1 MAPTTASHALDDRRS
16 DDVAPETTAD
26 RARSAADASSP
37 FCDPATSANWSS
49 PPQRQTV
56 RLSRSNSA
64 DSLKIA
70 QLSST
75 IRSLF
80 GYSVICATM
89 VLTTFLAWHM
99 SPVPSPPRSSILV
112 WYDPHI
118 ERSMPTAASTDFS
131 DPPTPFRRLASTMN
145 CSIPSA
151 TSLVPQE
158 ASTLACRSEGLRLIS
173 SSVGKDLD
181 HLSTSSNAADT
192 LSYSLDPPTVSSRS
206 LPSLDVRIE
215 WIRSLAAT

>member
-37 FCDPATSANWSS
+37 FCDPAASTKTPSPPRWHTTSAAS
-49 PPQRQTV
+49 P
-56 RLSRSNSA
+56 
-64 DSLKIA
+64 KIA
-70 QLSST
+70 QPSSK
-75 IRSLF
+75 IRTLL
-80 GYSVICATM
+80 YSVICATM
-89 VLTTFLAWHM
+89 VSTTFSALRI
-99 SPVPSPPRSSILV
+99 SFVPSPPRSSILV